1 MNLEWNNFYHPFQK
15 STLGFLLIDHKNQ
28 SFVSDYEIV
37 DEIDLY
43 HQPLERPSV
52 VLTFFIIK
60 LTIICVG
67 EGICIRLLSS
77 LEKEK
82 GLLKDVTKL
91 FIIVQMILHP
101 TFHCFEIIVN
111 TVYPVNQVLGN
122 WICFLVWLLWG
133 VSGNIVLSNSFI
145 SALMR
150 YLFIVQEQK
159 VDTYGKER
167 VKRWFLYS
175 SIAIPIVQFAIHA
188 LQGSPRLSFV
198 NKCYGNDHRIFLFQ
212 TSSLS
217 LSKLSFSKVDG
228 PLADME
234 MGREV
239 ITVIGKTVE
248 TVWFLFT
255 GFNVAEAFLY
265 FKIFNRLNR

>member
-1 MNLEWNNFYHPFQK
+1 MSLEWNNFYHPFQK
-15 STLGFLLIDHKNQ
+15 SSLDFLLTNHNNQ
-28 SFVSDYEIV
+28 SSFSDHEIV
-37 DEIDLY
+37 NEIDLY
-43 HQPLERPSV
+43 HQPLERPSI

-60 LTIICVG
+60 LIIILAG
-67 EGICIRLLSS
+67 ERICIRLLRS

-111 TVYPVNQVLGN
+111 TVYPVNQLFGN

-150 YLFIVQEQK
+150 YLFIVHEQK

-175 SIAIPIVQFAIHA
+175 SITIPLVQFAIHA

-198 NKCYGNDHRIFLFQ
+198 NKCYGNNHRIFLSQ

-217 LSKLSFSKVDG
+217 LSKLSFSNLDG
-228 PLADME
+228 PLDEME

-239 ITVIGKTVE
+239 IAVIGKVVE

-265 FKIFNRLNR
+265 FKIFNKLNR